1 MTRVTEVASQESRP
15 PVLHTV
21 DDKGQV
27 HVIRNGRIDA
37 LPVHMVD
44 IAISELTD
52 LVHVDGRA
60 ICD

>member
-1 MTRVTEVASQESRP
+1 MTDDGKQRPWP

-27 HVIRNGRIDA
+27 HVIHDGRIDA

-44 IAISELTD
+44 IAVGELTD
-52 LVHVDGRA
+52 LVAPDGSA
-60 ICD
+60 ICG